1 MTKAGNPSAKKSNRG
16 LKKYR
21 DRWGKRDMSRRC
33 SICDHLQV
41 EEINRYLATDRTLRG
56 IAAEFRVAKSSLGR
70 HRRHCHG
77 VAQTACNLLHQS
89 AHHNEPSHTQHA
101 QHCEQVGPQSGD
113 LRDAVKALRA
123 EALLARP
130 TADELL
136 TFSSFLTM
144 QAASVAV
151 KKGDAIAMVRAARE
165 ARALAR
171 FEMETEEQRR
181 QLAERPP
188 SQVDRTLIMLTA
200 IVGAEDDQSWA
211 GKELQRP
218 GDVE

>member
-1 MTKAGNPSAKKSNRG
+1 
-16 LKKYR
+16 
-21 DRWGKRDMSRRC
+21 
-33 SICDHLQV
+33 
-41 EEINRYLATDRTLRG
+41 
-56 IAAEFRVAKSSLGR
+56 
-70 HRRHCHG
+70 
-77 VAQTACNLLHQS
+77 
-89 AHHNEPSHTQHA
+89 
-101 QHCEQVGPQSGD
+101 
-113 LRDAVKALRA
+113 
-123 EALLARP
+123 
-130 TADELL
+130 
-136 TFSSFLTM
+136 M